1 MAFSFFTFM
10 YFLYLYNDSKFFKVN
25 INILF
30 MQYFCLF
37 INETH
42 QTGNLKVINF
52 ILNVI
57 ALFILLTTNTP
68 QCNRYSS
75 NDQIWVE
82 NYWINWFI
90 TFKFLH
96 FLGLYRHIFIYIYLC
111 LDLFMYISVPLKMD
125 KICCIC
131 CVLHFVSL

>member
-1 MAFSFFTFM
+1 
-10 YFLYLYNDSKFFKVN
+10 
-25 INILF
+25 

-57 ALFILLTTNTP
+57 VLFILLTTNTP

-111 LDLFMYISVPLKMD
+111 LDLFMYIRVPFKMD
-125 KICCIC
+125 KICCIFLC
-131 CVLHFVSL
+131 ITLCIFIRIDLVVLIAQSNTQNRDVSM